1 MGRRTTTWS
10 PGLAYWKVICWRSRM
25 LAVMRSRSKWWTTGR
40 EKERRKESGTGR
52 GTGVEVGIGETG
64 EEAIVRR
71 GGVIEGGI
79 GTGIEMEEIGKETEE
94 TTIEIDDMMIEK
106 GEKRGEEVVVVE
118 KDDLSVEET
127 NKLRAELGLPPLK

>member
-1 MGRRTTTWS
+1 
-10 PGLAYWKVICWRSRM
+10 
-25 LAVMRSRSKWWTTGR
+25 MR
-40 EKERRKESGTGR
+40 ERRKESGTGR

-64 EEAIVRR
+64 EEAIVGR

-118 KDDLSVEET
+118 KMTCLLRKLISSELSLDCLLS
-127 NKLRAELGLPPLK
+127 NKERTVAV

>member
-1 MGRRTTTWS
+1 MGDFW
-10 PGLAYWKVICWRSRM
+10 SRM
-25 LAVMRSRSKWWTTGR
+25 LAVMRSRSKRWRTGR
-40 EKERRKESGTGR
+40 EK
-52 GTGVEVGIGETG
+52 G
-64 EEAIVRR
+64 EEAIVGR

-118 KDDLSVEET
+118 KMTCLLRKLISSELSLDCLLS
-127 NKLRAELGLPPLK
+127 NKERTVAV